1 MKTLFEIPDK
11 EYILDNH
18 QNICIYCKD
27 NIQEVR
33 DYLELVCGFKKANWS
48 TIKYHTLHWLFI
60 NSSNEVHGS
69 CSDKG
74 HVNRP
79 INVSISKLLKSY
91 NELSYYKTIK
101 LKE

>member
-27 NIQEVR
+27 NVQEVR
-33 DYLELVCGFKKANWS
+33 DYLELACGFKKANWG
-48 TIKYHTLHWLFI
+48 TRWYLTLHYLFI

-69 CSDKG
+69 YGS
-74 HVNRP
+74 NRP
-79 INVSISKLLKSY
+79 INTSISELLKSY